1 MTEKELREL
10 WQARSA
16 DPRWA
21 LLVGFH
27 PVKHALRFG
36 AEVGPLV
43 TDDPGRVLALAGALA
58 ADLLPLLRDR
68 LVQVPSATFGELA
81 GGPERTGVLALA
93 RRPGAAL
100 PADRVAPLVLL
111 EEPRQ
116 AGNIGAVIRV
126 AAGLGAAGVLT
137 TGTVDPWHPAVLRGS
152 AGLHFATTV
161 LRVTGGYPAALPG
174 PVFGLDPTGA
184 DIRGVDLPGD
194 AVLAFGSERRGL
206 SASLRQRA
214 DTLVALPMRP
224 QVSSFNLATSVAMTL
239 YHWVLRSGSRPAAG
253 TLRPRLPG

>member
-1 MTEKELREL
+1 MGEDALRAL
-10 WQARSA
+10 WRARSG

-21 LLVGFH
+21 LLAGFH

-43 TDDPGRVLALAGALA
+43 TDDPARVFALAETLA
-58 ADLLPLLRDR
+58 GDLLPVLRER
-68 LVQVPSATFGELA
+68 LVPVQPATFGELA
-81 GGPERTGVLALA
+81 GGLAGGSERTGVLALA
-93 RRPGAAL
+93 RRPGTAL

-116 AGNIGAVIRV
+116 PGNIGAVIRV
-126 AAGLGAAGVLT
+126 VAGLGAAGVLT
-137 TGTVDPWHPAVLRGS
+137 TGTVDPWHPAALRGS

-161 LRVTGGYPAALPG
+161 LRVTDEQRAALPG
-174 PVFGLDPTGA
+174 PVFALDAAGA
-184 DIRGVDLPGD
+184 DIRGVDLPD
-194 AVLAFGSERRGL
+194 HAVLAFGSERRGL

-214 DTLVALPMRP
+214 DTLVALPMRA

-239 YHWVLRSGSRPAAG
+239 YHWVLSSGPRPG
-253 TLRPRLPG
+253 